1 MNVCDSVICCDVSIA
16 VQYINKKRSILKHTK
31 KRVISLI
38 KNLHWKKL
46 QIDTQTETFP
56 YIVYTF
62 ILWQKIMIQ
71 CAI

>member
-1 MNVCDSVICCDVSIA
+1 M
-16 VQYINKKRSILKHTK
+16 NKKQSILKHK
-31 KRVISLI
+31 I
-38 KNLHWKKL
+38 LHWKKL

-71 CAI
+71 CAIWAIITVLHVIFQNIIVKMTNM